1 MASNGA
7 GFGAANGSAKGAA
20 LAAAPSPSGEPR
32 GHGAARASG
41 RASGNGAPGHGA
53 SGHGALARATGR
65 GGAHGAENGADA
77 IDPAFI
83 VARLEEAG
91 RTLLAL
97 PQRGY
102 SPGLRMNRL
111 DIVQEAVEAY
121 GWSEGRIRLP
131 VPPAQRITR
140 MDESFA
146 WLRLIPEDRYVLRRI
161 VGARALVSPYTDRHL
176 YPWRRLGTLLGAD
189 HKAVQR
195 WHAQGVGLIV
205 QGLGG

>member
-1 MASNGA
+1 MAMNGA

-41 RASGNGAPGHGA
+41 RASGNGASGHGA
-53 SGHGALARATGR
+53 LGHGALARATGR

>member
-20 LAAAPSPSGEPR
+20 GAGAPSPSGEPR
-32 GHGAARASG
+32 GHGARKPGPGALGRGATSG
-41 RASGNGAPGHGA
+41 ALIGAKNGAEIGA
-53 SGHGALARATGR
+53 NN
-65 GGAHGAENGADA
+65 GAENGAAA
-77 IDPAFI
+77 IDTAFV

-195 WHAQGVGLIV
+195 WHAQGEGLIV

>member
-1 MASNGA
+1 M
-7 GFGAANGSAKGAA
+7 
-20 LAAAPSPSGEPR
+20 P
-32 GHGAARASG
+32 
-41 RASGNGAPGHGA
+41 
-53 SGHGALARATGR
+53 
-65 GGAHGAENGADA
+65 HGAENGADA

-176 YPWRRLGTLLGAD
+176 YPWRRLGALLGAD

-195 WHAQGVGLIV
+195 WHGEGVGLIV
-205 QGLGG
+205 RGLGG

>member
-1 MASNGA
+1 MAMNGA

>member
-7 GFGAANGSAKGAA
+7 GFGAGNGAAEGSAP
-20 LAAAPSPSGEPR
+20 AAAPSPSGEPR

-41 RASGNGAPGHGA
+41 RASGNGASDHGA

-102 SPGLRMNRL
+102 SPGLRTNRL

>member
-7 GFGAANGSAKGAA
+7 GFGAANGAAKGAA

>member
-176 YPWRRLGTLLGAD
+176 YPWRRLATLLGAD

>member
-7 GFGAANGSAKGAA
+7 GFGAGNGAAEGSAP
-20 LAAAPSPSGEPR
+20 AAAPSPSGEPR

-41 RASGNGAPGHGA
+41 RASGNGAPDHGA

>member
-7 GFGAANGSAKGAA
+7 GFGAAKGAA

-41 RASGNGAPGHGA
+41 RASGNGASGHGA
-53 SGHGALARATGR
+53 LGHGALARATGR

-195 WHAQGVGLIV
+195 WHGEGVGLIV
-205 QGLGG
+205 RGLGG